1 MNHSVQKFLTMPS
14 LAQLPALRCSSAAHK
29 LLLNFVDL
37 SFCQQVVSP
46 EDHVHAYACE
56 VLSLGLMLMEFND
69 AVREGDGTRIIC
81 CWRYFLLLFKANR
94 HANYAV
100 EAFNLLVQF
109 DFLLPHRLARQLVW
123 SRTINS
129 QGRPGKNISCD
140 LHMEHLNREVKNQIA
155 GLGSNVTNDSITRIG
170 NTLGEMLPIL
180 QQFDCVTGIN
190 LHLVDI
196 PNDHV
201 RKIWQLLLNN
211 LKKHQVFSVL
221 CQDVPIAH
229 FVASNLTV

>member
-1 MNHSVQKFLTMPS
+1 M
-14 LAQLPALRCSSAAHK
+14 
-29 LLLNFVDL
+29 
-37 SFCQQVVSP
+37 VSP

-69 AVREGDGTRIIC
+69 AVREGDGTRIIR
-81 CWRYFLLLFKANR
+81 CWQYFLLLFKANR

-109 DFLLPHRLARQLVW
+109 DFLLPHRLAHQLVW

-170 NTLGEMLPIL
+170 NALGEMLPIL
-180 QQFDCVTGIN
+180 QQFDCVTGIKPTSGR
-190 LHLVDI
+190 HSKRSCEKDMAILV
-196 PNDHV
+196 
-201 RKIWQLLLNN
+201 KQLKETSN
-211 LKKHQVFSVL
+211 VFSV
-221 CQDVPIAH
+221 VPGCSH
-229 FVASNLTV
+229 RTFHSFQPNSMNLIQYSDLIMQWLEKQLQKTLTYQM